1 MKGNV
6 LTLLTAV
13 FITAMMLV
21 APLGVMSDSEAIT
34 AEEIT
39 PASDV
44 SGTYGFYI
52 DERDLESVQ
61 DDIIGLMKIL
71 DPDVQYPDSVNTS
84 DLKAALQ
91 AFFDATDAGVQVNSA
106 TMDESVIIGAAIDV
120 KQSAESLVIDVD
132 AVVDLAIS
140 GSLSIESVAGEAL
153 GDALDLHDSS
163 VEMTAALNAKVVFA
177 SDGLY
182 WVLDSIDAEAA
193 VSYGI
198 DIDADLTV
206 GPNHEAQIYLPERV
220 DFTGDA
226 GLFID
231 IQTVDVGDSKY
242 LSGIVTN
249 NFATFAKD
257 LFASFGI
264 TEEIVIND
272 SSDGTGSE
280 SSSIYTDSS
289 AVDDFPSYLPI
300 SEELIVADYT
310 IPKEY
315 AGLLASLGKLD
326 VADLTELLLASL
338 VMTPSPDDP
347 SGSTGGTSD
356 MPSIDVDALVNGV
369 AGIARDLIG
378 NDGLVASSS
387 EVNDVRRAVQDS
399 MNRSRTV
406 LAAAES
412 DVTFLDQ
419 QADGTYREVGTYT
432 VKAGGSVDMSA
443 PVIAALTEPGDNMR
457 FVGWS
462 TVTPTYDSSGAIIDV
477 VETGSFDNVVY
488 GNCYVIPVYAEV
500 VTDLENVQGIQGG
513 KVVLVDVNEL
523 TTIPAGITVYVEMT
537 NVGPGADKVVWTATG
552 SIDDTSV
559 NVGAVSEATVA
570 KLAGKDLTNAF
581 EVSFGNPNPGNPDT
595 KITVYVGDRYAPG
608 TTFEVY
614 HVEANKV
621 SLSQNA
627 VTVNS
632 EGAVTFNAPSFSS
645 YVLIEGSIADDVPFD
660 GSGKAPDY
668 VSPNPVSPGDGGN
681 WLLYGGIAIGVI
693 VLLGVVIFLI
703 KRR

>member
-1 MKGNV
+1 
-6 LTLLTAV
+6 
-13 FITAMMLV
+13 MMLA
-21 APLGVMSDSEAIT
+21 APFGVISDSDAMSV
-34 AEEIT
+34 EEIT
-39 PASDV
+39 PASDA

-52 DERDLESVQ
+52 NETDLESVQ
-61 DDIIGLMKIL
+61 DDVIGLIKIL
-71 DPDVQYPDSVNTS
+71 DPGVQIPESVNTS
-84 DLKAALQ
+84 NLKEALQ
-91 AFFDATDAGVQVNSA
+91 AFFDASSAGVQVNNASL
-106 TMDESVIIGAAIDV
+106 DDSIIIGAAIDV
-120 KQSAESLVIDVD
+120 KQSSNSLVIDVD
-132 AVVDLAIS
+132 AVVDLELS
-140 GSLSIESVAGEAL
+140 GYLSIEGIEGEAL
-153 GDALDLHDSS
+153 GDALNIHEATI
-163 VEMTAALNAKVVFA
+163 EMTAAVNAKVVFA
-177 SDGLY
+177 SQDLY
-182 WVLDSIDAEAA
+182 WAFDSIDAEAA
-193 VSYGI
+193 LSGSFA
-198 DIDADLTV
+198 IDADLEV
-206 GPNHEAQIYLPERV
+206 GPNHEEPINLPDSV
-220 DFTGDA
+220 DFSGNA
-226 GLFID
+226 GQFFD
-231 IQTVDVGDSKY
+231 IQTVNVGDSKF
-242 LSGIVTN
+242 LSMVMTSNLG
-249 NFATFAKD
+249 TFAED
-257 LFASFGI
+257 FFASLGI
-264 TEEIVIND
+264 TEEVVIYD
-272 SSDGTGSE
+272 PSAASD
-280 SSSIYTDSS
+280 I
-289 AVDDFPSYLPI
+289 PSYVAAT
-300 SEELIVADYT
+300 EEIMADDYA
-310 IPKEY
+310 IPKDVVSMI
-315 AGLLASLGKLD
+315 AGIGKLD
-326 VADLTELLLASL
+326 TVDLTELLLSSIM
-338 VMTPSPDDP
+338 VGSNPDD
-347 SGSTGGTSD
+347 SSGTSGGAAD
-356 MPSIDVDALVNGV
+356 TIGIDVQALIDSV

-378 NDGLVASSS
+378 NDGIVASSS

-399 MNRSRTV
+399 MNKSRDII
-406 LAAAES
+406 AAAES
-412 DVTFLDQ
+412 EVTFLDQ
-419 QADGTYREVGTYT
+419 QADGIYREVGTYT